1 MTEQNTDSPF
11 TQCPVCG
18 STDLSESLEK
28 QTFPAGPEGA
38 GDVSALVPMMHCA
51 SCDFTFTDH
60 RAEAIRHDAICRHL
74 GLLTPDDIRHIRED
88 IYGMSRKAFA
98 EAFKFGEASLE
109 RWENRKLFQ
118 NPQADVLLRLL
129 ADPQIGCRIRS
140 WTDLRLREVAV
151 SEIEPKKKGNYL
163 DSMFQ

>member
-1 MTEQNTDSPF
+1 MTNRRNTPGPF

-18 STDLSESLEK
+18 STDLSENLEQ
-28 QTFPAGPEGA
+28 QTFPAGPEGSE
-38 GDVSALVPMMHCA
+38 DISALVPMMHCA
-51 SCDFTFTDH
+51 ACDFAFTDH
-60 RAEAIRHDAICRHL
+60 RAEAIRHDAICRHS
-74 GLLTPDDIRHIRED
+74 GLLTPEEIRHIRED

-129 ADPQIGCRIRS
+129 ADQQIGQRVRS
-140 WTDLRLREVAV
+140 WVYQGSRSSSSAV
-151 SEIEPKKKGNYL
+151 K
-163 DSMFQ
+163 MV